1 MASLLSTYGNQQNRK
16 YNMTQGPS
24 AFVAGLIIAVVVLV
38 AASIL
43 YMG

>member
-1 MASLLSTYGNQQNRK
+1 MN
-16 YNMTQGPS
+16 QGPS

-43 YMG
+43 YMGAGMV